1 MPFGETA
8 AVAGA
13 VRAPS
18 VPSRTSAYAWYVAG
32 LLSLAQIVSIM
43 DRYLLSVV
51 LESVKRD
58 LALTDTQLGLLQG
71 PSFVLLFTLASLPF
85 GRLADFANRRT
96 IISLALLFWSVAT
109 ASCAFAD
116 TFTELMFAR
125 LAVGLGEAAL
135 LPAAMSLIVAYFS
148 QAKRNR
154 GMAVYSMGSSLGR
167 AAGFIGGGATF
178 AYFAAKGGLRLF
190 GLAHFTPWHA
200 VFLVAGCLGVL
211 AALVFWV
218 SVHEPPRS
226 ARVISG
232 WDFRGGLR
240 HFWVHRW
247 AYLAVFVPFGMVN
260 AMTQQLAAWT
270 VSFYQRQHGLTVA
283 AASAI
288 IGTTGLLCGPAG
300 HLSGGWLTDR
310 LIMRGVSGVQPIAL
324 GAILL
329 AAPVFIVLFALAS
342 SVPLAAAFFGISYLL
357 MSAAG
362 PMGYGGSQ
370 APTPDEHRGIIS
382 AVFLM
387 FFMVL
392 GAGLGPLAA
401 GLVGDHLF
409 QGKGRL
415 GSAIIL
421 TTLLFALIGLP
432 FAVWG
437 RGTFDRAVAV
447 QEPAPMK
454 PGPRTR

>member
-1 MPFGETA
+1 MDA
-8 AVAGA
+8 AANHASTLADGHPVAAYARVG
-13 VRAPS
+13 PS
-18 VPSRTSAYAWYVAG
+18 HTTTYAWYVAG
-32 LLSLAQIVSIM
+32 LLSLAQIVSVM

-85 GRLADFANRRT
+85 GRLADFVNRRM
-96 IISLALLFWSVAT
+96 IIGFGLVFWSVAT
-109 ASCAFAD
+109 ASCAFAV

-135 LPAAMSLIVAYFS
+135 MPAAMSLLVAYFS
-148 QAKRNR
+148 NDKLNR

-167 AAGFIGGGATF
+167 AAGFAGGGAVF
-178 AYFAAKGGLRLF
+178 AYFAARGGLRL
-190 GLAHFTPWHA
+190 LALGHFTAWHA
-200 VFLVAGCLGVL
+200 VFLVAGGVGVL
-211 AALVFWV
+211 AALVFLI
-218 SVHEPPRS
+218 SVREPPRS
-226 ARVISG
+226 VGVISG

-240 HFWVHRW
+240 HFWHHRW

-270 VSFYQRQHGLTVA
+270 VSFYQRQHGLAVA
-283 AASAI
+283 AASALV
-288 IGTTGLLCGPAG
+288 GTTSLLCGPAG

-310 LIMRGVSGVQPIAL
+310 LGIRGVRGTQPVVL

-329 AAPVFIVLFALAS
+329 VAPLFIVLFALAP
-342 SVPLAAAFFGISYLL
+342 SVPLAAMSFGISYFL

-362 PMGYGGSQ
+362 PTGYGGSQ
-370 APTPDEHRGIIS
+370 APTPDEHRGVIS

-401 GLVGDHLF
+401 GLVGDHVF
-409 QGKGRL
+409 QGKAKL

-421 TTLLFALIGLP
+421 TTLLFALVGLP
-432 FAVWG
+432 FTVLG
-437 RGTFDRAVAV
+437 RGAFDHAVI
-447 QEPAPMK
+447 K
-454 PGPRTR
+454 NR